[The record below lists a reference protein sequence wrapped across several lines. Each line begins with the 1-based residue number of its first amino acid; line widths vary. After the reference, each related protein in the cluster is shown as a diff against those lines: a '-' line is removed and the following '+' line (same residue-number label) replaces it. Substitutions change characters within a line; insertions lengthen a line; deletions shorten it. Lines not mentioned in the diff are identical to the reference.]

1 MEMVWNIFFALGG
14 VAVMMMGMRSM
25 IGGLEKFAGGNMKT
39 LLGKITNNRFAGVG
53 VGMVVTAIIQSST
66 ATSVMLVGFV
76 NVGLMTLTQAAS
88 VIMGANIGTTITAH
102 IVSLSGVGGAVN
114 VGAIAAII
122 GFIGVLLAMLVK
134 NDKLQNMGSILAG
147 LGLMF
152 VGLEFISTYAT
163 QIMFVDGDKN
173 VPREFVRLIFQKDHF
188 PLLLILI
195 GLVLTALVHSSATI
209 TSLMVV
215 LASIG
220 VLSFQNAL
228 FLALGSNIGTCV
240 TSVVSS
246 AGMSVNAKRTA
257 IVHFL
262 FNVFGCLL
270 FTAPLWIWGDWVT
283 ALFARMSGDVG
294 QQIAIFHTI
303 FNVAT
308 TIVLLPFSQCIVKL
322 STLIIP
328 DKKGNEG
335 DELQLQFI
343 GDLMLQSPVVAVC
356 SLEKEIIRM
365 ANVSKENIGLSMDML
380 LHGNDNSKEI
390 YSNEQLLNFLNKN
403 ITRYLTALM
412 GEEMPEKEEKKV
424 GSFYHVVSDIER
436 VGDYC
441 INIIEYAEKL
451 RGEDTDLSDGAK
463 AELTAMKE
471 RVIELFDVSI
481 AAFEKRDQNLLP
493 EIDTIEQSID
503 EMNFSLEEKH
513 IDRLKTGACSAQ
525 VGSVYLQTISNLERV
540 GDHICNVA
548 FSISPKS
555 KH

>member
-53 VGMVVTAIIQSST
+53 VGIVVTAIIQSST

-76 NVGLMTLTQAAS
+76 NVGLMTLTQATS

-122 GFIGVLLAMLVK
+122 GFVGVLAAMLVK

-163 QIMFVDGDKN
+163 QIMFVNGDKD

-195 GLVLTALVHSSATI
+195 GLALTALVHSSATI

-240 TSVVSS
+240 TSVMSS

-257 IVHFL
+257 VVHFL

-270 FTAPLWIWGDWVT
+270 FVAPLWIWGDWVT
-283 ALFARMSGDVG
+283 ALFAKMSGDVG
-294 QQIAIFHTI
+294 QQIAIFHTV

-308 TIVLLPFSQCIVKL
+308 TIVLLPFSQYIVRL

-328 DKKGNEG
+328 DKKGDNG
-335 DELQLQFI
+335 DEPQLQFI
-343 GDLMLQSPVVAVC
+343 GDLMLQSPVVAVY

-365 ANVSKENIGLSMDML
+365 ADVSKTNIGLSMDML
-380 LHGNDNSKEI
+380 LHCNDNSNEI
-390 YSNEQLLNFLNKN
+390 YRNEKLLNFLNKS

-451 RGEDTDLSDGAK
+451 RTEDMNLSEGAK
-463 AELTAMKE
+463 TELNAMKE

-481 AAFEKRDQNLLP
+481 EAFEKRDQNLLP
-493 EIDTIEQSID
+493 AIDAIEQSID

>member
-1 MEMVWNIFFALGG
+1 
-14 VAVMMMGMRSM
+14 MMMGMRSM

-451 RGEDTDLSDGAK
+451 RAEDTDLSDGAK